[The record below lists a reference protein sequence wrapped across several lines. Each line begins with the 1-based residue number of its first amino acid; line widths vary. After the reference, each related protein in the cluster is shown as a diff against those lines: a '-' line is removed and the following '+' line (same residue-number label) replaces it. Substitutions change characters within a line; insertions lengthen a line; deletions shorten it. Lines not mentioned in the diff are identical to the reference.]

1 MITLLQPGYRKIMQ
15 LFYKEKNAVLHLREI
30 ARRTKLHGPS
40 TTKFLKDLEQ
50 NNILVAKKE
59 IHLKNYRLQQ
69 STRSY
74 VFFTAFDVERFEQLP
89 SIRKN
94 AIRIYLQ
101 KLQEKPLFALLFGST
116 AKKTYNEE
124 SDIDIL
130 LITNKN
136 ISTKT
141 AEKEADAL
149 TAMNITT
156 FQMTYNDFL
165 IELHMKED
173 NVVQSAIQ
181 SGYPL
186 INHISYYEAIY
197 NERI

>member
-141 AEKEADAL
+141 AEKEADAI
-149 TAMNITT
+149 TAMNIKT
-156 FQMTYNDFL
+156 FQMTYNDF
-165 IELHMKED
+165 
-173 NVVQSAIQ
+173 
-181 SGYPL
+181 
-186 INHISYYEAIY
+186 
-197 NERI
+197 

>member
-1 MITLLQPGYRKIMQ
+1 
-15 LFYKEKNAVLHLREI
+15 
-30 ARRTKLHGPS
+30 
-40 TTKFLKDLEQ
+40 
-50 NNILVAKKE
+50 
-59 IHLKNYRLQQ
+59 
-69 STRSY
+69 
-74 VFFTAFDVERFEQLP
+74 
-89 SIRKN
+89 
-94 AIRIYLQ
+94 
-101 KLQEKPLFALLFGST
+101 
-116 AKKTYNEE
+116 
-124 SDIDIL
+124 